1 MSSEQIESVG
11 IDVNTQRK
19 SIVREGVCG
28 GGGEASSP
36 DGRRVHALSPL
47 PPDKRKEK
55 KREKHKVTAGLKTK
69 AHIAVIWYRQRQPSV
84 LAPEGH

>member
-11 IDVNTQRK
+11 IDVNIQRK

-28 GGGEASSP
+28 GGSGASNP

-47 PPDKRKEK
+47 PPDEGEEKRGR
-55 KREKHKVTAGLKTK
+55 KRGA
-69 AHIAVIWYRQRQPSV
+69 
-84 LAPEGH
+84 